1 MFALSIGH
9 FERAEHIVL
18 VLGLP
23 YCVLFSVNKNPYN
36 SVGYDNL
43 KEIHRALVKHEISK
57 EHTHCLFSTWTD
69 SLQTPELHSVSKR
82 IREMVK

>member
-1 MFALSIGH
+1 LPPIGH

-43 KEIHRALVKHEISK
+43 KEIHRALLEFITK
-57 EHTHCLFSTWTD
+57 
-69 SLQTPELHSVSKR
+69 
-82 IREMVK
+82 